1 MLDEAVVVYP
11 GGVHERGIL
20 APSSTNAAPALAAG
34 RHDERIYMSKHASS
48 HSHLVAGLVVGAS
61 LLGATGIVLA
71 AVAAGDVTTW
81 PQYRIAVGAHSA
93 TVVSGTTGTKPKA
106 GFTTISQRGF
116 RLAFD
121 ASAEYVLT
129 NPTQPAD
136 QFDWN
141 KLPGLSDC
149 GSLDLSQ
156 NGFMFGWRWRTDL
169 TPRVLE
175 VTAYW
180 NRAGVHLNAPEPMV
194 VLSAAE
200 VESGVPLTY
209 SEKIVGS
216 TYEFRITGV
225 IGGRSIDATAT
236 GTRNC
241 SGSTTGLKWASGLYF
256 GGTSTAPQVITAR
269 VTEP

>member
-1 MLDEAVVVYP
+1 
-11 GGVHERGIL
+11 
-20 APSSTNAAPALAAG
+20 
-34 RHDERIYMSKHASS
+34 MSKPTSRS
-48 HSHLVAGLVVGAS
+48 LLVATVVAGATLVGAVATVVGAVPA
-61 LLGATGIVLA
+61 GA
-71 AVAAGDVTTW
+71 VTTW
-81 PQYRIAVGAHSA
+81 PMYRIAVGAHSA
-93 TVVSGTTGTKPKA
+93 SIVSGTSGTKPKA
-106 GFTTISQRGF
+106 GFTSVSQRSF

-121 ASAEYVLT
+121 RSAEYVLT
-129 NPTQPAD
+129 NPTQPED

-175 VTAYW
+175 ITAYW
-180 NRAGVHLNAPEPMV
+180 NKAGVHLTPPTPMV

-200 VESGVPLTY
+200 VEAQQALTY
-209 SEKIVGS
+209 SERIVGS
-216 TYEFRITGV
+216 TYEFRITGI
-225 IGGRSIDATAT
+225 IGGRTIDAVAT
-236 GTRNC
+236 GSRNC
-241 SGSTTGLKWASGLYF
+241 SSSATGLKWASGLYF

>member
-1 MLDEAVVVYP
+1 
-11 GGVHERGIL
+11 
-20 APSSTNAAPALAAG
+20 
-34 RHDERIYMSKHASS
+34 MSKHASS
-48 HSHLVAGLVVGAS
+48 KSRLVAGLVACAG
-61 LLGATGIVLA
+61 LIGATSLVLA
-71 AVAAGDVTTW
+71 AVPAGAVSTW

-93 TVVSGTTGTKPKA
+93 TIINGTTGTKPKA
-106 GFTTISQRGF
+106 GFTSISQRSF
-116 RLAFD
+116 RLAFN

-129 NPTQPAD
+129 NPVEPSD

-180 NRAGVHLNAPEPMV
+180 NRAGVHLTPPTPMV

-200 VESGVPLTY
+200 VESGQPLTY

-225 IGGRSIDATAT
+225 IGGRTIDATAI

-241 SGSTTGLKWASGLYF
+241 SGSATGLKWASGLYF
-256 GGTSTAPQVITAR
+256 GGTSTAPQVITTR